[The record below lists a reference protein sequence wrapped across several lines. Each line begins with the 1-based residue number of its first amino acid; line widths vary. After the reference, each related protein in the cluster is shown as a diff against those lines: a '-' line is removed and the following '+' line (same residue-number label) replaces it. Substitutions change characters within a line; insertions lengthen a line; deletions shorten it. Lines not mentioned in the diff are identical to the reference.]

1 MRALGARQRLV
12 LGTLWIEFLVLGGL
26 AGALASVGAEVAAWG
41 LQTRVFDMNWAPT
54 VTIWWLGPTV
64 GAVIV
69 GALGVWSC
77 RRVVRVPPIQLLR
90 EV

>member
-1 MRALGARQRLV
+1 
-12 LGTLWIEFLVLGGL
+12 
-26 AGALASVGAEVAAWG
+26 
-41 LQTRVFDMNWAPT
+41 VFDMTWAPT
-54 VTIWWLGPTV
+54 VTMWWLGPTV

>member
-1 MRALGARQRLV
+1 MLGAPWMEV
-12 LGTLWIEFLVLGGL
+12 WVLGGW
-26 AGALASVGAEVAAWG
+26 AGARARVGAGVAAGG
-41 LQTRVFDMNWAPT
+41 LQTRVLDMNWAPT
-54 VTIWWLGPTV
+54 VTMWWLGPTV